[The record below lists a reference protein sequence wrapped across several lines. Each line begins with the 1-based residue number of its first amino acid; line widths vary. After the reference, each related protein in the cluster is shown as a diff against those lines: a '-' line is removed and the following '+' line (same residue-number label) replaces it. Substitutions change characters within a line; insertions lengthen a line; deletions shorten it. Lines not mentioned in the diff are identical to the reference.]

1 MRIKSAGG
9 KMVTEKV
16 WETRDVTMSTSSPI
30 LIGDRIIAVNEK
42 RRGQLTVMEKSTG
55 KVIWMCDGNK
65 GESVTVYAMGQYVA
79 AFSADGVMH
88 VYKPSAAGLD
98 VVAVHQVAD
107 SQVWAS
113 PAVFGNQVL
122 VKGAEQLNLWE
133 IPA

>member
-1 MRIKSAGG
+1 
-9 KMVTEKV
+9 
-16 WETRDVTMSTSSPI
+16 
-30 LIGDRIIAVNEK
+30 
-42 RRGQLTVMEKSTG
+42 
-55 KVIWMCDGNK
+55 
-65 GESVTVYAMGQYVA
+65 
-79 AFSADGVMH
+79 MH
-88 VYKPSAAGLD
+88 VYKPNATGLD